1 MTDNI
6 ELDMDNAPLL
16 KLFYSDEI
24 QLHLPIESS
33 ELYDTTITKKA
44 IITSYYGPAKCSY
57 Y

>member
-6 ELDMDNAPLL
+6 ELDMGNAPLL